1 MGDFGPRS
9 GTVAARHCNAGTP
22 HITLSAGMCLASRGN
37 HHSVH
42 EVAHSVAG
50 DHEAHSCAMKSVV
63 SSGDSERN
71 APEPPHLL
79 PRSIALARATCRCEW
94 TDALAVSGADGLEGL
109 ILGHSAASLRAVRRF
124 SSVARV
130 VPAEWVGWRAHVRDR
145 NVYLAVWCHLAHCW
159 PHSARPS
166 HIVPPRVCPSCH

>member
-71 APEPPHLL
+71 APELPHLL
-79 PRSIALARATCRCEW
+79 PRSIALARATRCCEW
-94 TDALAVSGADGLEGL
+94 TDESAVSGAAVSRGPL
-109 ILGHSAASLRAVRRF
+109 LGHSAASLRAVRRL
-124 SSVARV
+124 SSVV
-130 VPAEWVGWRAHVRDR
+130 CVTSAEWTG
-145 NVYLAVWCHLAHCW
+145 
-159 PHSARPS
+159 
-166 HIVPPRVCPSCH
+166 